1 MNVIFFAINKTLGR
15 THDETLTTWF
25 IYKQDALLGVHS
37 GYMVSLREKMWMGT
51 CYLYMHVMQI
61 VRGPCSLSL
70 DNSNESFYAV
80 GI

>member
-25 IYKQDALLGVHS
+25 IYKQDALLAFTHGIHGIAEGENVNGDMLPLHA
-37 GYMVSLREKMWMGT
+37 
-51 CYLYMHVMQI
+51 CYPDCS
-61 VRGPCSLSL
+61 GPCNLSL
-70 DNSNESFYAV
+70 DNSNESFYTV